1 VLLNLVQLVGGV
13 GHLEVVLADAD
24 DDAGP
29 LEPSVLVELLA
40 SWTQPCASRNAESL
54 LLFES
59 AIKASSSSMSSK

>member
-1 VLLNLVQLVGGV
+1 MLLNLVQLVGGV

-40 SWTQPCASRNAESL
+40 SWTQPCASRSAESL

-59 AIKASSSSMSSK
+59 AMKASPSITSNK